1 MYQRFAVPGRAM
13 LIVVVVVA
21 VLSWTVTSV
30 SKGESNLG
38 KSRKPVITSP
48 RFNVSAERV
57 ELFQGIDNGQ
67 LATKFVPK
75 DSSGGF
81 ILVTNRTSEPLTVE
95 LPDAFVAV
103 QVLKQVGGG
112 LGGGGPGGQPGGQQ
126 NGQQGGQNQN
136 AGGGFGGG
144 GGGGLGG
151 GGLGGGQQGGGF
163 FSIPPERTV
172 RVPYVSVCLNHGKP
186 DPSARLE
193 YRLMPVEDY
202 AKDEVLAELIHMVGS
217 GKLNQ
222 HSAQAAVWNRT
233 DNMGWQ
239 ELADKNTRGILG
251 VEYYFSPQNIYEGQ
265 MIMAAAID
273 RVRERS
279 AAVESIPEQTALSRV
294 P

>member
-1 MYQRFAVPGRAM
+1 MYRFIVTDQLRPQAIVLTVMAVILVFGSMRIRAKEDKQR
-13 LIVVVVVA
+13 
-21 VLSWTVTSV
+21 
-30 SKGESNLG
+30 
-38 KSRKPVITSP
+38 PVITNP
-48 RFNVSAERV
+48 GFNASAERV
-57 ELFQGIDNGQ
+57 ELFQGIDNGK

-95 LPDAFVAV
+95 LPNAFVAV
-103 QVLKQVGGG
+103 QVLKQAGGG
-112 LGGGGPGGQPGGQQ
+112 LGGGG
-126 NGQQGGQNQN
+126 GQQGGQNQN
-136 AGGGFGGG
+136 AGGGFGGGGG

-186 DPSARLE
+186 DPSARLK

-239 ELADKNTRGILG
+239 ELAHKNTRGILG

-273 RVRERS
+273 RVRERA
-279 AAVESIPEQTALSRV
+279 AAVESMPEQTALSRV

>member
-1 MYQRFAVPGRAM
+1 MYRFIITDQLRPLAIVLTVMAVILVFGSMRIRAKEDKQR
-13 LIVVVVVA
+13 
-21 VLSWTVTSV
+21 
-30 SKGESNLG
+30 
-38 KSRKPVITSP
+38 PVITNP
-48 RFNVSAERV
+48 GFNASAERV
-57 ELFQGIDNGQ
+57 ELFQGIDNGK

-95 LPDAFVAV
+95 LPNAFVAV

-112 LGGGGPGGQPGGQQ
+112 LGGGGGQQ

-144 GGGGLGG
+144 GGGLGGGGQGG

-186 DPSARLE
+186 DPSARLK

-239 ELADKNTRGILG
+239 ELAHKNTRGILG

-279 AAVESIPEQTALSRV
+279 AAVESMPEQTALSRV

>member
-1 MYQRFAVPGRAM
+1 MYRFIITDQLRPLAIVLTVMAVILVFGSMRIRAKEDKQR
-13 LIVVVVVA
+13 
-21 VLSWTVTSV
+21 
-30 SKGESNLG
+30 
-38 KSRKPVITSP
+38 PVITNP
-48 RFNVSAERV
+48 GFNASAERV
-57 ELFQGIDNGQ
+57 ELFQGIDNGK

-95 LPDAFVAV
+95 LPNAFVAV

-112 LGGGGPGGQPGGQQ
+112 LGGGGGQQ

-144 GGGGLGG
+144 GGGQGG

-186 DPSARLE
+186 DPSARLK

-239 ELADKNTRGILG
+239 ELAHKNTRGILG

-279 AAVESIPEQTALSRV
+279 AAVESMPEQTALSRV

>member
-1 MYQRFAVPGRAM
+1 MYRFIITDQLRPLAIVLTVMAVILVFGSMRIRAKEDNQR
-13 LIVVVVVA
+13 
-21 VLSWTVTSV
+21 
-30 SKGESNLG
+30 
-38 KSRKPVITSP
+38 PVITNPGFSA
-48 RFNVSAERV
+48 SAERV
-57 ELFQGIDNGQ
+57 ELFQGIDNGK

-95 LPDAFVAV
+95 LPNAFVAV

-112 LGGGGPGGQPGGQQ
+112 LGGGGGQQ

-144 GGGGLGG
+144 GGGLGGGGLGG
-151 GGLGGGQQGGGF
+151 GGLGGGQ
-163 FSIPPERTV
+163 
-172 RVPYVSVCLNHGKP
+172 
-186 DPSARLE
+186 
-193 YRLMPVEDY
+193 
-202 AKDEVLAELIHMVGS
+202 LIHMVGS

-239 ELADKNTRGILG
+239 ELAHKNTRGILG

-279 AAVESIPEQTALSRV
+279 AAVESMPEQTALSRV

>member
-1 MYQRFAVPGRAM
+1 MYRFIITDQLRPLAIVLTVMAVILVFGSMRIRAKEDNQR
-13 LIVVVVVA
+13 
-21 VLSWTVTSV
+21 
-30 SKGESNLG
+30 
-38 KSRKPVITSP
+38 PVITNPGFSA
-48 RFNVSAERV
+48 SAERV
-57 ELFQGIDNGQ
+57 ELFQGIDNGK

-95 LPDAFVAV
+95 LPNAFVAV

-112 LGGGGPGGQPGGQQ
+112 LGGGGGQQ

-144 GGGGLGG
+144 GGGLGGGGLGG

-186 DPSARLE
+186 DPSARLK

-239 ELADKNTRGILG
+239 ELAHKNTRGILG

-279 AAVESIPEQTALSRV
+279 AAVESMPEQTALSRV